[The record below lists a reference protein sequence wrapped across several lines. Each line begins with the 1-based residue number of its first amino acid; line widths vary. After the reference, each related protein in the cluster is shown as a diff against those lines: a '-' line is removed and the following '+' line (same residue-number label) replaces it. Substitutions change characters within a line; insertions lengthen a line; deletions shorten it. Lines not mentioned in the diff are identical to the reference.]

1 MLFQWIAIPAEAYIR
16 GVSNDRLL
24 DGRLKLRHL
33 SLIVNVADSGS
44 LVGAATAMHIT
55 QPVVTRGLR
64 EVEDILGVTLFER
77 GPRGVTPTLFGE
89 SFLEHAR
96 AVITQLRQADKHIG
110 LLTNA
115 DLGTVTVG
123 THLAGSNLLL
133 PRAIAALKREHPRL
147 TVVVREATPDVLQT
161 ALLAGDIDMV
171 IGRLTAAAPDNL
183 IQHMLYRE
191 PVRVVARADHP
202 VHSLKSPTLKQLAG
216 YPWIFPVEQT
226 TLRHELEGVF
236 VHEGVPIPTNRI
248 ECTSILTL
256 RELLVTTDFIAT
268 LPMLIATQDDKLRL
282 IDTRLR
288 TIRRSVGVTRPAGG
302 PLSPAAKTLILHL
315 SQQAAKIYP
324 EHV

>member
-1 MLFQWIAIPAEAYIR
+1 M
-16 GVSNDRLL
+16 SNDRLL

-33 SLIVNVADSGS
+33 SLIVAIADAGS
-44 LVGAATAMHIT
+44 VVGAAGSLHIT

-64 EVEDILGVTLFER
+64 EVEDILGVSLFDR
-77 GPRGVTPTLFGE
+77 GPRGVTPTLFGD

-96 AVITQLRQADKHIG
+96 AVIAQLRQADRHIG

-161 ALLAGDIDMV
+161 ALLAGDIDLV
-171 IGRLTAAAPDNL
+171 VGRLTSKAPSGVV
-183 IQHMLYRE
+183 QHMLYRE
-191 PVRVVARADHP
+191 PVRPVARVTHP
-202 VHSLKSPTLKQLAG
+202 VHSLKSPTLKQLAD

-226 TLRHELEGVF
+226 TLRREVEDVF
-236 VHEGVPIPTNRI
+236 LHEGVPLPQNRI

-256 RELLVTTDFIAT
+256 RHLLVTTDFIAT

-282 IDTRLR
+282 IDTRLSA
-288 TIRRSVGVTRPAGG
+288 IRRAVGVTRPANG
-302 PLSPAAKTLILHL
+302 PLSPAAQALLTHL
-315 SQQAAKIYP
+315 SQQAARLDP
-324 EHV
+324 ENS